1 MSRLQAKSFDD
12 ADEVRNLPRAFA
24 RVVNLDETTVGL
36 ATWEPGWHWKEDLAA
51 LAGTA
56 SCQFLHLGY
65 ALSGRLEVVTD
76 DGQRLEI
83 VGGSVF
89 EIPPGHDAW
98 VVGDEPFVTVEWT
111 SSRTVGR
118 APEGPG
124 ERVLATI
131 LFTDIVGSTATLA
144 RVGDAAW
151 RDLLLAHNARLRQQ
165 LNEFRGREIAGTGD
179 GVLAL
184 FDGAT
189 RAVRCGVAMARAAE
203 QLGLEIRVGV
213 HTGEVEIIGGNARGV
228 AVHAAARIMSAAG
241 PGEVLVS
248 STTRD
253 LLEGSGVDLEARPP
267 QELKGLAGARAL
279 YRVGT
284 TAGAGAGSRGELLDS

>member
-1 MSRLQAKSFDD
+1 MPRLQAKRFDD

-24 RVVNLDETTVGL
+24 RVVNLGETTVGL
-36 ATWEPGWHWKEDLAA
+36 ATWEPGWHWKEDLGP
-51 LAGTA
+51 LSGTT

-213 HTGEVEIIGGNARGV
+213 HTGEVEIIGGNVRGV

-241 PGEVLVS
+241 AGEVFVS
-248 STTRD
+248 STTAD
-253 LLEGSGVDLEARPP
+253 LLEGSGVELDALPA
-267 QELKGLAGARAL
+267 QELKGLPGARVL
-279 YRVGT
+279 YRVAAA
-284 TAGAGAGSRGELLDS
+284 AGAGWSGGVA

>member
-1 MSRLQAKSFDD
+1 MPRLQAKSFDD
-12 ADEVRNLPRAFA
+12 ADEVRNLPRAHA
-24 RVVNLDETTVGL
+24 RVVNLDESTVGL
-36 ATWEPGWHWKEDLAA
+36 AVWQPGWHWKEDLAT
-51 LAGTA
+51 LAGTT

-83 VGGSVF
+83 GGGSVF

-111 SSRTVGR
+111 SSRSVGR
-118 APEGPG
+118 ATEGPG

-165 LNEFRGREIAGTGD
+165 LNENASVHENVGD
-179 GVLAL
+179 GYDHVFLNGKPRHVLCRGETV
-184 FDGAT
+184 FTDGK
-189 RAVRCGVAMARAAE
+189 V
-203 QLGLEIRVGV
+203 
-213 HTGEVEIIGGNARGV
+213 
-228 AVHAAARIMSAAG
+228 
-241 PGEVLVS
+241 VS
-248 STTRD
+248 SPGHGKFVKRS
-253 LLEGSGVDLEARPP
+253 LFEPAVA
-267 QELKGLAGARAL
+267 
-279 YRVGT
+279 
-284 TAGAGAGSRGELLDS
+284 